1 VSASKS
7 IALLGS
13 TGSIGTQVLELVRQ
27 FPDRFSICGLVA
39 GRNIDLLRKQIE
51 RFRPRWVSVA
61 SEEAAA
67 DLRQQQLLQHTPE
80 GIFWGPAGHDRIA
93 SMEEAEMVVSALVG
107 AVGLRPTLAAIQA
120 GKAVALANKETLV
133 MAGSLVMAE
142 ARRCGVP
149 ILPVDSEH
157 SAVFQALQGQ
167 QRESVKRIILTASG
181 GPFLDRPLE
190 RMHCITREEALAHPN
205 WKMGPKIS
213 IDSATLMN
221 KGLEVMEA
229 LWLFGLPLEQVAVT
243 IHPQSIIHSMVE
255 YRDGSILAQMG
266 PPDMRLPIAYA
277 LAYPGRLPLN
287 QPSLDLTRLAG
298 LTFSTPDPQKFP
310 CLGLALRAAKSGGS
324 LPIVLN
330 AANEVAVE
338 AFLRG
343 ELPYPGIPEVIR
355 RIMDQHAIINPQGL
369 EEIMAVDCRIREETV
384 KVISSLAG
392 K

>member
-1 VSASKS
+1 VSAPKS

-13 TGSIGTQVLELVRQ
+13 SGSVGTQVLEVVRL

-39 GRNIDLLRKQIE
+39 GRNMSLVRKQIE
-51 RFRPRWVSVA
+51 CFRPRWVSVA

-67 DLRQQQLLQHTPE
+67 ELQERPALTHLPE
-80 GIFWGPAGHDRIA
+80 RIFWGPEGHDRIA
-93 SMEEAEMVVSALVG
+93 SMEEAELVVSALVG
-107 AVGLRPTLAAIQA
+107 ALGLQPTLAAIQA

-142 ARRCGVP
+142 ARRLGVP

-167 QRESVKRIILTASG
+167 PREAVQRIILTASG
-181 GPFLDRPLE
+181 GPFRDRPPE
-190 RMHCITREEALAHPN
+190 RMDCVTREEALAHPK

-229 LWLFGLPLEQVAVT
+229 QWLFGLPLDQVAIT
-243 IHPQSIIHSMVE
+243 IHPQCIIHAMVE

-266 PPDMRLPIAYA
+266 PADMRLPIAYA
-277 LAYPGRLPLN
+277 LAYPERLPLN
-287 QPSLDLTRLAG
+287 RTSLDLTRLDG
-298 LTFSTPDPQKFP
+298 LTFLDPDPEKFP
-310 CLGLALRAAKSGGS
+310 CLGLALRAAKTGGS

-355 RIMDQHAIINPQGL
+355 RIMDQHVIISPQGL
-369 EEIMAVDCRIREETV
+369 EEIMAVDCRTRKETV
-384 KVISSLAG
+384 KVLSSFRM
-392 K
+392 

>member
-1 VSASKS
+1 VSAPKS

-13 TGSIGTQVLELVRQ
+13 TGSIGTQVLELVRE

-39 GRNIDLLRKQIE
+39 GGNITLLRKQIE
-51 RFRPRWVSVA
+51 CFRPRWVSVA

-67 DLRQQQLLQHTPE
+67 GLKQKQLLTHTPE
-80 GIFWGPAGHDRIA
+80 RIFWGPAGHDRIA
-93 SMEEAEMVVSALVG
+93 SMEEADLVG

-142 ARRCGVP
+142 ARRRAVP

-167 QRESVKRIILTASG
+167 QREAVKRIILTASG
-181 GPFLDRPLE
+181 GPFRDRPPE
-190 RMHCITREEALAHPN
+190 RMDCITREEALAHPN
-205 WKMGPKIS
+205 WRMGPKIS
-213 IDSATLMN
+213 VDSATLMN

-229 LWLFGLPLEQVAVT
+229 QWLFGLQLEQVAVT

-277 LAYPGRLPLN
+277 LAYPDRLPLN

-298 LTFSTPDPQKFP
+298 LTFSDPDPEKFP
-310 CLGLALRAAKSGGS
+310 CLGLALRAAQSGGS

-343 ELPYPGIPEVIR
+343 ELPYPGIPEVIH

-369 EEIMAVDCRIREETV
+369 EEIMAVDGLTREQTAAA
-384 KVISSLAG
+384 IDSSRC